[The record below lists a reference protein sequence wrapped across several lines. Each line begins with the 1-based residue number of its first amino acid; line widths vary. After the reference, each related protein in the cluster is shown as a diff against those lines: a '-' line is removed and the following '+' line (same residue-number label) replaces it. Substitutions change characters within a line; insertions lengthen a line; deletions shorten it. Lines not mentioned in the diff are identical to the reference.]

1 MTENETQIDTY
12 VLDICQL
19 FDKDSDETGY
29 ANDIIDI
36 VKALGVMLTDEN
48 VKIIDEF
55 QSEVGNSEKIPFKDV
70 FSLYERLSV
79 NKKDKEEEE
88 KELTNAFEFF
98 DSENKGLIDVDYFKK
113 AITSFGNKLT
123 EEEINDLLTMATFD
137 KSNKKFKYKD
147 FIKNVLETK

>member
-19 FDKDSDETGY
+19 FDKDSDETVY

-98 DSENKGLIDVDYFKK
+98 DSENKGFIDVDYFKK

>member
-19 FDKDSDETGY
+19 FDKDSDETVY

-98 DSENKGLIDVDYFKK
+98 DSENKGLIDADYFKK

>member
-19 FDKDSDETGY
+19 FDKDSDETVY

-113 AITSFGNKLT
+113 AITSFANKLT
-123 EEEINDLLTMATFD
+123 KEEINDLLTMATFD

>member
-1 MTENETQIDTY
+1 M
-12 VLDICQL
+12 
-19 FDKDSDETGY
+19 
-29 ANDIIDI
+29 
-36 VKALGVMLTDEN
+36 
-48 VKIIDEF
+48 
-55 QSEVGNSEKIPFKDV
+55 
-70 FSLYERLSV
+70 